1 LVSDLR
7 EEVDSLKC
15 HNMNYKNYM
24 ESFDQQLDQFKQEVQ
39 KEAFEANQKIEK
51 YQNLAY
57 AIEED
62 GRVRLEECQ
71 RDAEF

>member
-1 LVSDLR
+1 
-7 EEVDSLKC
+7 
-15 HNMNYKNYM
+15 M

-62 GRVRLEECQ
+62 SRVRFEECQ

>member
-62 GRVRLEECQ
+62 SRVRLEECQ

>member
-1 LVSDLR
+1 
-7 EEVDSLKC
+7 
-15 HNMNYKNYM
+15 MNYKNYM

-62 GRVRLEECQ
+62 SRVRLEECQ